1 MQWRIDKT
9 VREKALKFKADY
21 EKLFED
27 MSVPMQQLASEVNQY
42 LKRENLWNDQE
53 AILNVIRVLP
63 PGSYYGWRLFTHYYR
78 ITDKPDVIISNF
90 ECEVWKVDRDVLM
103 KIQNVAEEYEKNE
116 KHLRRMHKKAEQE
129 IMEYLKSTGL
139 WDDLEAVH
147 EMRCC
152 LPLCLLQD
160 NLNKRYYELFMKENG
175 DLADED

>member
-9 VREKALKFKADY
+9 VREKALKFKEDY

-27 MSVPMQQLASEVNQY
+27 MRVPIRQLSGEVNQY
-42 LKRENLWNDQE
+42 LEWEDLWNDQE
-53 AILNVIRVLP
+53 AILNVISVLP
-63 PGSYYGWRLFTHYYR
+63 PGCHYYR
-78 ITDKPDVIISNF
+78 YLYSHYYEITDKSDEIIANF
-90 ECEVWKVDRDVLM
+90 ECKVWKVDGDLLA
-103 KIQNVAEEYEKNE
+103 KIQNIAEEYEENE
-116 KHLRRMHKKAEQE
+116 KRLRRMHKKAEKE
-129 IMEYLKSTGL
+129 IMEYLESTGL

-175 DLADED
+175 D